1 MLQAPEPAPKTA
13 KVKVKGKYRVV
24 HEGRPYTGGDELTVP
39 QDVADQWIKARF
51 VEPAPTSKEKS

>member
-1 MLQAPEPAPKTA
+1 MPILEEEPKPKTA

-24 HEGRPYTGGDELTVP
+24 HEGRPYVGGDELVVP

-51 VEPAPTSKEKS
+51 VEPASKEKS